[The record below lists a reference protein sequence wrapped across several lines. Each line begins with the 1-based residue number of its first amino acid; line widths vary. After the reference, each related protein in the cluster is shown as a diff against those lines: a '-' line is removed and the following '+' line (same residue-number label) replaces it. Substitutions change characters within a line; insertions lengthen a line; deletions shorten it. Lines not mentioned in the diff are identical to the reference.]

1 MKMKIKIN
9 IILFSILLVLT
20 SCISTKNT
28 IKNIDDNAPDL
39 TLKKDNTFLITE
51 YSKNPKYGFD
61 PDYPI
66 NLYFKNSKSED
77 ANALRFLNALAGPKG
92 ETISYTKI
100 ETCCP
105 FPSKRT
111 SVGAGLLDVYEITWK
126 DNEKPLKIYLNLYE
140 KGHLAVPVGLG
151 LKK

>member
-51 YSKNPKYGFD
+51 YSKNPKV
-61 PDYPI
+61 
-66 NLYFKNSKSED
+66 KM
-77 ANALRFLNALAGPKG
+77 
-92 ETISYTKI
+92 
-100 ETCCP
+100 
-105 FPSKRT
+105 RT
-111 SVGAGLLDVYEITWK
+111 HYAF
-126 DNEKPLKIYLNLYE
+126 
-140 KGHLAVPVGLG
+140 
-151 LKK
+151 